1 MGTGAKCYPLFIGG
15 SKLCDGITESSME
28 PMSCS
33 ALRCRDCDKR
43 VIRYSHDVRW
53 GENVDYIFVR
63 NYNTLPEKLK
73 EGLVA
78 AKGYAAYAC

>member
-1 MGTGAKCYPLFIGG
+1 
-15 SKLCDGITESSME
+15 ME

-78 AKGYAAYAC
+78 ANGYAAYAC